1 MDILIV
7 DDHQMVAEALSEWLQ
22 RCGHSVTL
30 AFDQQGARDALLHS
44 RFDLLVLDLN
54 LAGRRGIELLF
65 DPEIGARKPNHIV
78 ILSGVDDRDEIVM
91 GLAAGAHAY
100 VSKSL
105 GFKELISALLASA
118 ELPNLSETF
127 VWSSQQRRFLSAA
140 QVFPRGTVLSPREW
154 QVFLLMKDGLRDKE
168 IAAALGRSIHT
179 IRVQIRSI
187 MRKRSANR
195 RHESL

>member
-1 MDILIV
+1 MDVLIV
-7 DDHQMVAEALSEWLQ
+7 DDHQMVAEALSERLQ
-22 RCGHSVTL
+22 RSGRGVSL
-30 AFDQQGARDALLHS
+30 AFDQQSAREALLHHN
-44 RFDLLVLDLN
+44 FDLLVLDLN
-54 LAGRRGIELLF
+54 LAGRRGIELLI
-65 DPEIGARKPNHIV
+65 DTELETRKPSHVV
-78 ILSGVDDRDEIVM
+78 ILSGVDDRDEIAM

-105 GFKELISALLASA
+105 GFEELITALLASSDI
-118 ELPNLSETF
+118 PVGTDTF
-127 VWSSQQRRFLSAA
+127 VWSSQKRCYLSAG

-168 IAAALGRSIHT
+168 IAAQLGKSIHT

-187 MRKRSANR
+187 MRKRSGNR